1 MHRDVQ
7 DKCQTCEV
15 CARQKSAPKKNQAP
29 LRTIVAGYPVQVVA
43 VNILGP
49 LPESTAGNPYIQA
62 KLPIDLMHR
71 TGESSEFPTKDYAVH
86 LRKSLEEAFHQVHE
100 QLSTSHERRKEHYDR
115 HVHCEPYKE
124 GDLVWLYSP
133 VVQQGYPKKL
143 HHPWTGPCRIV
154 NKLSDSDYKI
164 RGTWGRKTTG
174 IFIYG
179 IPTYMH
185 I

>member
-1 MHRDVQ
+1 MLATTTKRHPFNWEYQ
-7 DKCQTCEV
+7 IHKV
-15 CARQKSAPKKNQAP
+15 CMAYNTSIHVSKGYSAFFLMFGQ
-29 LRTIVAGYPVQVVA
+29 
-43 VNILGP
+43 
-49 LPESTAGNPYIQA
+49 QA
-62 KLPIDLMHR
+62 KLPIDLMYG

-86 LRKSLEEAFHQVHE
+86 LKKSLEEDSHLVHE

-133 VVQQGYPKKL
+133 VVQQGYTKKL
-143 HHPWTGPCRIV
+143 HHPWTGPCFIIV
-154 NKLSDSDYKI
+154 NKLLDSDYKI

-179 IPTYMH
+179 IPMYMH